1 MVKKEFLTSNQLMEA
16 VRSLDY
22 KQQYKVCEKFYKILK
37 GQHEDS
43 RVMYQRFYE
52 SFELIDPEGLEE
64 YMVELHWSINDMDN
78 ALYETD
84 SYTPM
89 EFFEIAEKLARQRPI
104 LFHLM
109 EQTNNLLKVTFPLAT
124 ESTVLI
130 PSLQVNTMMWIL
142 HKA

>member
-89 EFFEIAEKLARQRPI
+89 EFFEIAEKLAPVV
-104 LFHLM
+104 
-109 EQTNNLLKVTFPLAT
+109 EKGKKV
-124 ESTVLI
+124 
-130 PSLQVNTMMWIL
+130 
-142 HKA
+142 